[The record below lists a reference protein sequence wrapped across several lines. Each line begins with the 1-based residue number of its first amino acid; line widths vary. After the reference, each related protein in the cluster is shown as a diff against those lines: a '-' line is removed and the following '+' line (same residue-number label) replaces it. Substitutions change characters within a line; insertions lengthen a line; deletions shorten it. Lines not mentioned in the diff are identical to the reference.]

1 MRLSC
6 LEIYQSVIKLDKGI
20 LPPSSGEVCSAKSPP
35 EAGNKTKIIF
45 VELHKINWRV
55 FEAFYHY
62 FFFFIDEDTREMSVS
77 ANGALSWQ
85 VNRLV
90 FHSF

>member
-35 EAGNKTKIIF
+35 EAVNKTKIIF
-45 VELHKINWRV
+45 VELHKIN
-55 FEAFYHY
+55 
-62 FFFFIDEDTREMSVS
+62 
-77 ANGALSWQ
+77 
-85 VNRLV
+85 
-90 FHSF
+90 